1 MAEAALPPRILLVMP
16 AQWPRALLRAA
27 LREVGYDAIGT
38 RTVKGARVLL
48 LSGEGRGPVRLIL
61 IDQDALTEDA
71 QEDLEMLRR
80 GSDAP
85 LVPLVLVAPA
95 TRRVSEGGWTGVLRR
110 PLTVGELAQ
119 AIERLVPLLPAA
131 RRPVD

>member
-1 MAEAALPPRILLVMP
+1 MPRTDPPPRVLLVMLE
-16 AQWPRALLRAA
+16 QWPRALLRAA

-38 RTVKGARVLL
+38 RTVRGARTLL
-48 LSGEGRGPVRLIL
+48 TSGEGRGPVRLIL
-61 IDQDALTEDA
+61 LDQDALTEDA
-71 QEDLEMLRR
+71 QGDLQMLRR

-85 LVPLVLVAPA
+85 LVLLAPA

-119 AIERLVPLLPAA
+119 AIERLVPLSPAM
-131 RRPVD
+131 

>member
-1 MAEAALPPRILLVMP
+1 MPRTDPPPRVLLVMP
-16 AQWPRALLRAA
+16 EQWPRALLRAA

-38 RTVKGARVLL
+38 RTVRGACTLL
-48 LSGEGRGPVRLIL
+48 TSGEGRGPVCLIML
-61 IDQDALTEDA
+61 DQDALTEDA
-71 QEDLEMLRR
+71 QGDLQMLRR

-85 LVPLVLVAPA
+85 LVLLAPA

-119 AIERLVPLLPAA
+119 AIERLVPLSPEA
-131 RRPVD
+131 RRPID

>member
-38 RTVKGARVLL
+38 RTVKGAQVLL
-48 LSGEGRGPVRLIL
+48 PSGEGRGRVRLIL
-61 IDQDALTEDA
+61 IDQDALTEEA
-71 QEDLEMLRR
+71 QGDLETLRR

-85 LVPLVLVAPA
+85 LVLLAPA
-95 TRRVSEGGWTGVLRR
+95 TRRVSEVGWTGVLRR

-119 AIERLVPLLPAA
+119 AIERLVPLSPAA
-131 RRPVD
+131 RRPID

>member
-38 RTVKGARVLL
+38 RTVKGAQVLL
-48 LSGEGRGPVRLIL
+48 PSGEGRGRVRLIL
-61 IDQDALTEDA
+61 IDQDALTEET
-71 QEDLEMLRR
+71 QGDLEMLRR

-85 LVPLVLVAPA
+85 LVLLAPA

-119 AIERLVPLLPAA
+119 AIERLVPLSPAA
-131 RRPVD
+131 RRPID

>member
-48 LSGEGRGPVRLIL
+48 QSSEGRGPVRLIL

-71 QEDLEMLRR
+71 QGDLEMLRR

-85 LVPLVLVAPA
+85 LVLLAPA
-95 TRRVSEGGWTGVLRR
+95 TRRFSEGGWTGVLRR

-119 AIERLVPLLPAA
+119 AIERLVPLSPTA
-131 RRPVD
+131 RRPID

>member
-38 RTVKGARVLL
+38 RTVKGAHVLL
-48 LSGEGRGPVRLIL
+48 RSGGGRGLVRLIL
-61 IDQDALTEDA
+61 IDQDALIEET
-71 QEDLEMLRR
+71 QGDLEMLRR

-85 LVPLVLVAPA
+85 LVLLAPA
-95 TRRVSEGGWTGVLRR
+95 TRRVSEEGWTGVLRR

-119 AIERLVPLLPAA
+119 AIERLVPLSPAA
-131 RRPVD
+131 RRPID